1 MKKLI
6 PWLKAAVSAGLIV
19 FLLKKIDLKNLG
31 ESLKG
36 INPLYLFLALGVMF
50 FIITLA
56 SLRWRWCLL
65 PQGIDIS
72 TGNCLYYSL
81 IGFFFNNFTP
91 STVGGDVAKG
101 LLVSR
106 FSKKNLGT
114 AISIVVDRLI
124 GLAAT
129 GLVALL
135 ALLVSLHLPL
145 SPRIRL
151 VILLFTGIV
160 LILLFL
166 ILNKAMA
173 RKFVN
178 LLSSLHLTRVARK
191 MTSLSEALSNYLSYP
206 RLLKKA
212 LVISLLMQISNVL
225 LSYILALGLGIKIS
239 FLYFLVFIPL
249 IMAVMSIPISLN
261 GLGLREGAYVVFF
274 NLAGISREQSL
285 AISITYYLV
294 VLMLSLIGGILLAK
308 ESVISKKAKLK
319 EEI

>member
-6 PWLKAAVSAGLIV
+6 PWLKAGVSAGLIV

-101 LLVSR
+101 FLVSR

-129 GLVALL
+129 GLLALL

-145 SPRIRL
+145 SPGIRL

-160 LILLFL
+160 LVLLFL

-173 RKFVN
+173 RKVVN

-212 LVISLLMQISNVL
+212 LVISLLMQTSNIL

-274 NLAGISREQSL
+274 NLAGVSREQSL